1 MTMRG
6 AAQPLFRYIIYNL
19 SEGNNG
25 RRLIRRGDRPPD
37 RRGLRPRRRFKKHRE
52 EKMAKRS
59 KEETPGLNRPS
70 ARFGSYREPIRVLAV
85 ISASIFITETL
96 VMLGLEAF
104 AGISP
109 AWRIALD
116 PLLLVATLSPVLYFF
131 LFRPLI
137 RMVSQV
143 RAAEADK
150 GHEKETAQRY
160 LDIAGVTLVVL
171 NAEAKVT
178 LINKKGCEMLGY
190 DEADILGKDWISSFV
205 PERLRPEVRAVFN
218 SLMSGDF
225 ETAGYYENA
234 VLCAGGREKIILW
247 HNTVL
252 KEDGRPTGTLSS
264 GEDITERKL
273 AEKALRQSEA
283 RYRLVHDTAFDA
295 IITADANDIIIDV
308 NATAERIFGYQR
320 DEFFGMEVTRL
331 MPEPY
336 RKRHRQALRRFIDTG
351 VTAAQGKILE
361 LEGLRKNGETFP
373 IEIALGSFSYAGGI
387 NFTGTIRDI
396 TERKRAERE
405 KELGRLRL
413 NQAAKMEAIGRF
425 AGGIAHD
432 FNNILTSIDG
442 NAELAAEGLP
452 EDDPIKKRIEGIT
465 LSAASA
471 SRLVKQLM
479 VFSKGHKAEKT
490 PMDINRAVT
499 EILGMVTRL
508 LGSGVEI
515 KTVLE
520 EHPYSVMA
528 DESSIGQ
535 VLMNLAANAR
545 DAMGTGGTLTIRTE
559 NTSVSPAQAASIP
572 GAHPCEAMRLTV
584 SDTGKGMD
592 KDLIEQIFEPFFTTK
607 EEDKGF
613 GFGLSMVY
621 GIIKDHHGWITVE
634 STLGKGT
641 SFSIY
646 LPAMS
651 REEQKGHADQAG
663 YDDGKV
669 FS

>member
-1 MTMRG
+1 
-6 AAQPLFRYIIYNL
+6 
-19 SEGNNG
+19 
-25 RRLIRRGDRPPD
+25 
-37 RRGLRPRRRFKKHRE
+37 
-52 EKMAKRS
+52 MAKRS

-160 LDIAGVTLVVL
+160 LDIAGVMLVVL

-190 DEADILGKDWISSFV
+190 DEADIIGKEWISSFV
-205 PERLRPEVRAVFN
+205 PERLRPEVRAVFK

-234 VLCAGGREKIILW
+234 VLCAGGRERTILW

-295 IITADANDIIIDV
+295 IITADANDAIIDV

-545 DAMGTGGTLTIRTE
+545 DAMGSGGTLTIRTE